1 MIKNG
6 VMLGLYNAK
15 YDIDKA
21 TPGNVLGSMLF
32 YNTNDYGRAYFNAA
46 SLLHLMKL
54 KKDELPISKNEL
66 EKYVS
71 VKIAEMS
78 FQDAILLLNNILSD
92 RTNEQLIKECE
103 DALKEIEENGV
114 NYSTHY
120 DTYKRQFEKH
130 NEGK

>member
-15 YDIDKA
+15 YNIDKA
-21 TPGNVLGSMLF
+21 APGNVLGGMIF

-46 SLLHLMKL
+46 SLLYLMRL

-66 EKYVS
+66 EKYVN

-78 FQDAILLLNNILSD
+78 FQDAILMFNNILSD
-92 RTNEQLIKECE
+92 RTYKQLIKECE
-103 DALKEIEENGV
+103 DALKEIEENGI

-120 DTYKRQFEKH
+120 DAYKRQFKKYKMED
-130 NEGK
+130 